1 MLYLC
6 MIESF
11 KNKSLQ
17 LYFEKGDSSKINP
30 GHQKKVKLILT
41 LLQAAVDIKDL
52 NFPGSDLHALKGP
65 RKGFWSIKV
74 SGNWRI
80 IFRFENGDVHDVD
93 YLDYH

>member
-30 GHQKKVKLILT
+30 GHQKKVKLMLT

-52 NFPGSDLHALKGP
+52 NFPGSDLHTLKGP

>member
-1 MLYLC
+1 

-17 LYFEKGDSSKINP
+17 LYFEKGDSSKINQ

-52 NFPGSDLHALKGP
+52 NFPGSDLHVLKGP

>member
-1 MLYLC
+1 

-11 KNKSLQ
+11 KNKVLQ
-17 LYFEKGDSSKINP
+17 LYFEKGDYSKINP
-30 GHQKKVKLILT
+30 DHHKKVKLILT

-52 NFPGSDLHALKGP
+52 NFPGSDLHSLKGM
-65 RKGFWSIKV
+65 RKEFWSMKV

-80 IFRFENGDVHDVD
+80 IFRFENSNVYDVD

>member
-1 MLYLC
+1 

-11 KNKSLQ
+11 KNKGLQ
-17 LYFEKGDSSKINP
+17 LYFEKGDYSKINP
-30 GHQKKVKLILT
+30 DHQKKVKLILT

-52 NFPGSDLHALKGP
+52 NFPGSDLHSLKGA
-65 RKGFWSIKV
+65 RKAFWSIKV

-80 IFRFENGDVHDVD
+80 IFRFENSNVYDVD

>member
-1 MLYLC
+1 

-17 LYFEKGDSSKINP
+17 LYFEKGDYSKINP
-30 GHQKKVKLILT
+30 AHRKKIRYVLT
-41 LLQAAVDIKDL
+41 LLHAAVDLKDF
-52 NFPGSDLHALKGP
+52 NFPGSDFHGLKGDK
-65 RKGFWSIKV
+65 KGYWSIRV

-80 IFRFENGDVHDVD
+80 IFKFENGKVIEVD

>member
-1 MLYLC
+1 

-11 KNKSLQ
+11 NNKGLQ
-17 LYFEKGDSSKINP
+17 LYFEKGDYSKINP
-30 GHQKKVKLILT
+30 DHQNKVKLILT

-52 NFPGSDLHALKGP
+52 NFPGSDLHSLKGIK
-65 RKGFWSIKV
+65 KGFWSIRV

-80 IFRFENGDVHDVD
+80 IFRFENSNVYDVD